1 MLLFIVASSSAA
13 SAAPERGLLFASIN
27 TGDGTP
33 VGWPS
38 KDPKLQA
45 EWRQTEQGNFKA
57 TVTAVQSVPG
67 KATWTVELDDPS
79 RLVKFQP
86 LTDPEGHVCETL
98 NWHIHQ
104 DFISGGDSPAACG
117 STGGHVDPALACG
130 AASEYAKTS
139 CIGINA
145 GYQLAESPY
154 SARCGTSMVKT
165 DLRNQDGCEYGDLAG
180 KMGKIDN
187 EKGTQTFE
195 DTHIFFLDRYAKNSI
210 VFHCCID
217 GDCSPRV
224 ACADFSY
231 IGQ

>member
-1 MLLFIVASSSAA
+1 MALRGLTFLLFVSRVEAKW
-13 SAAPERGLLFASIN
+13 G
-27 TGDGTP
+27 GGW
-33 VGWPS
+33 WPS
-38 KDPKLQA
+38 NDPKLQA
-45 EWRQTEQGNFKA
+45 EWKQTEQGNFKA

-67 KATWTVELDDPS
+67 KATWTVELDDLGS
-79 RLVKFQP
+79 GGFQP
-86 LTDPEGHVCETL
+86 LTNDQGVKCEKL

-130 AASEYAKTS
+130 GASEYAKTS

-145 GYQLAESPY
+145 GYLPDSPY
-154 SARCGTSMVKT
+154 TARCDTSMDKT
-165 DLRNQDGCEYGDLAG
+165 HLPNQDGCEYGDLAG

-217 GDCSPRV
+217 GDCSARV

>member
-67 KATWTVELDDPS
+67 KATWTVELDDLS
-79 RLVKFQP
+79 SGSFKP
-86 LTDPEGHVCETL
+86 LTNADGKECETL

-130 AASEYAKTS
+130 GASEYAKTS
-139 CIGINA
+139 CIGMNA

-165 DLRNQDGCEYGDLAG
+165 DLPNQDGCEYGDLAG
-180 KMGKIDN
+180 KVGQIKN

-217 GDCSPRV
+217 GNCSPRV